1 MGNDKDGLQSE
12 QKAKRRRLSQKQLSL
27 EREKLLSKQA
37 AGTIVAPTTLSFSGY
52 VDLQQR
58 LSSQSMEFFMTIR
71 LEISSLTEKQRNILL
86 AVAILEALS
95 EGVDLSLYMTL
106 EFLYFSLK
114 KVQDPIFIKEENKRR
129 NVLLA
134 ELLLSQ
140 IRGDWINLGDRSEI
154 PDEVKA
160 MIESTGWLPKERTIA
175 SWKVNYNLR
184 KYFSVRIVPIE
195 QHINR
200 DKLSSAER
208 YTGYTRGYG
217 NDGSPANPGKTKPT
231 PELDGETPDL
241 DAELA
246 SPLIPL
252 SELEVY
258 QKIYSSIEIRKAQI
272 RQRK

>member
-1 MGNDKDGLQSE
+1 MENDKDGTQSS
-12 QKAKRRRLSQKQLSL
+12 QKAKRRRQVQKQLSL
-27 EREKLLSKQA
+27 ERESLLSKQA
-37 AGTIVAPTTLSFSGY
+37 AGGNVAPTTLSFSGY

-58 LSSQSMEFFMTIR
+58 LTSQSMEFFMTIR
-71 LEISSLTEKQRNILL
+71 LEISSLTEKQRTILL

-95 EGVDLSLYMTL
+95 QGVDLSLYMTL

-114 KVQDPIFIKEENKRR
+114 RIQDPIFIKEETKRR

-134 ELLLSQ
+134 ELILSQ
-140 IRGDWINLGDRSEI
+140 IRGDWINLNDRSEI
-154 PDEVKA
+154 PEEIRN
-160 MIESTGWLPKERTIA
+160 MIYNTGWLPNSRTIA
-175 SWKVNYNLR
+175 SWKVNYSLR

-208 YTGYTRGYG
+208 YSGYTKGYG
-217 NDGSPANPGKTKPT
+217 NDGTPTNPGKTKT
-231 PELDGETPDL
+231 SPELDGETPDL
-241 DAELA
+241 DAEFA
-246 SPLIPL
+246 SPQIPL

-272 RQRK
+272 RQKK